1 MTRREDMEAYVER
14 TEKVLLNSL
23 QYVLEKCPEILP
35 ESIKTSAVEDMKI
48 LIESIFALPIEDA
61 GLQDEIAGIKKEAWN
76 ENRTHPL

>member
-1 MTRREDMEAYVER
+1 MTRREDM
-14 TEKVLLNSL
+14 
-23 QYVLEKCPEILP
+23 
-35 ESIKTSAVEDMKI
+35 EDMKI